1 LIKSLNAL
9 NRSLRGERS
18 TIWTKKSRRF
28 PKSQS
33 ILPIARNMIRT
44 YQRFIELRNAIEDFP
59 PAGRI
64 YTKPKVDRK
73 SILEAEYVV
82 VPSREV
88 DGYADEKG
96 GRIPFQLAGKNYTEW
111 LEAPTLREIILDRLD
126 RDAKAPLQDI
136 IDAVF
141 YYEEYDTFK
150 DAD

>member
-1 LIKSLNAL
+1 
-9 NRSLRGERS
+9 
-18 TIWTKKSRRF
+18 
-28 PKSQS
+28 
-33 ILPIARNMIRT
+33 MIRT
-44 YQRFIELRNAIEDFP
+44 YRGFIELSDAIEEFP

-64 YTKPKVDRK
+64 FTKPKVDTK
-73 SILEAEYVV
+73 TILDAEYVV
-82 VPSREV
+82 IPSREV

-96 GRIPFQLAGKNYTEW
+96 GRIPLQLAGKNYTEW
-111 LEAPTLREIILDRLD
+111 LEAPMLREIILDRLE